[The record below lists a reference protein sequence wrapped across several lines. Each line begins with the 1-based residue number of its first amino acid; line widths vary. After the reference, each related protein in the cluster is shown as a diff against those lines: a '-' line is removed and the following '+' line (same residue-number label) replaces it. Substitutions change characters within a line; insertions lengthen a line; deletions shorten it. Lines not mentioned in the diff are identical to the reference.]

1 MIVRLLPELAA
12 VYAAADDRGRAR
24 ACSAAGPPDVELA
37 GLAYD
42 WRTEHASTMTRR
54 SRQVLGHYRV
64 GRLIGAGGMGEV
76 YDAEDLQLGRR
87 VALKVLPAEVASDR
101 ERLARFTREARALAA
116 LNHPGI
122 VTIYSVDECDG
133 EHFLTM
139 ELVEGRTLAE
149 CIPAAGMATERFLD
163 LAIPL
168 ADALAAAH
176 ERGIVHRD
184 LKPTNVMVTGEGRVK
199 VLDFGLAKL
208 LALSG
213 EGETA
218 ATLDQTQDGALL
230 GTLPYMSPEQLAG
243 RPADARSDLF
253 SLGVVLYEMVGG
265 RHPFHRPTAAALILA
280 VMHETPTSLAA
291 FAPGLPDEIAR
302 LIARCM
308 EKDPSQRPGSAA
320 EVRAALETLRRG
332 PTALS
337 QAPWSAD
344 VPRAPSVA
352 VLPFADMSPAKDQE
366 YFCDGIAEEILNA
379 LAQLEGLRVTARTS
393 SFAFKGRLEDV
404 REIGRQLGVGAVL
417 EGSVRKAGERLR
429 ITVQLIDVV
438 GGFHLWSERYD
449 RGAEDIFAIQDE
461 ISLAVVEKLKVRLLD
476 GEACALAR
484 RREPSQEA
492 YHLCLKGRYFFH
504 RRGPGDLQR
513 AIECFEKA
521 IVADPEYAEPHLG
534 IAEVFN
540 VLGTWDFLPA
550 RQAVARAK
558 KAAERAIEL
567 DDSRPEA
574 HLTLAFVHLL
584 EWDWT
589 GAERR
594 FQTASRLTSRSGFG
608 RFGISLFL
616 LLTGHRQEALEAALR
631 TVAEE
636 PLSPIA
642 YTQAGAAHIAA
653 GDIEGAVALLDK
665 SLELD
670 GSLPMAQLWM
680 GYCRAVQGRLEEAAA
695 LLQSAVAVG
704 LPAALVFLPRVLVLA
719 GREDEARS
727 VVAGIE
733 RAAGERYVSPLV
745 RACAH
750 AALGDRARS
759 VSMLEQAEAE
769 RSGMMSMCIFGPGYL
784 LLVPDWVLDWFADCR
799 NRLGLRSGPVPTASG
814 PRG

>member
-1 MIVRLLPELAA
+1 
-12 VYAAADDRGRAR
+12 
-24 ACSAAGPPDVELA
+24 
-37 GLAYD
+37 
-42 WRTEHASTMTRR
+42 MTRW
-54 SRQVLGHYRV
+54 SGQVLGHYRV

-87 VALKVLPAEVASDR
+87 VAVKVLPAEVASDR

-149 CIPAAGMATERFLD
+149 CIPTAGLATGPFLD

-168 ADALAAAH
+168 TDALASAH

-184 LKPTNVMVTGEGRVK
+184 LKPANVMVTGEGRVK

-213 EGETA
+213 DGETA

-253 SLGVVLYEMVGG
+253 SLGVVLYEMASG
-265 RHPFHRPTAAALILA
+265 RHPFRRPATAALILA
-280 VMHETPTSLAA
+280 VTREAPPSLAVL
-291 FAPGLPDEIAR
+291 APGLPEEIAR

-332 PTALS
+332 PTVPS
-337 QAPWSAD
+337 QASSSSDAPQI
-344 VPRAPSVA
+344 PSVA
-352 VLPFADMSPAKDQE
+352 VLPFADMSAARDQE

-417 EGSVRKAGERLR
+417 EGSVRKAGVRLR
-429 ITVQLIDVV
+429 ITVQLIDVA

-461 ISLAVVEKLKVRLLD
+461 ISLAVAERLKVRLLD
-476 GEACALAR
+476 GEARALAR
-484 RREPSQEA
+484 RREPNQDA
-492 YHLCLKGRYFFH
+492 YHLCLKGRYFLH
-504 RRGPGDLQR
+504 RRGAGDFQR
-513 AIECFEKA
+513 AIEYFEKA
-521 IVADPEYAEPHLG
+521 IAADSEYAEPHLG
-534 IAEVFN
+534 VAEVFN
-540 VLGTWDFLPA
+540 VLGVWDLMPPL
-550 RQAVARAK
+550 QAVGRAR

-567 DDSRPEA
+567 DDLRPEA

-584 EWDWT
+584 EWDWSR
-589 GAERR
+589 AEERYR
-594 FQTASRLTSRSGFG
+594 LASRLVTGNGLGRVGLSIFLHLSG
-608 RFGISLFL
+608 R
-616 LLTGHRQEALEAALR
+616 RQEALEAAMR
-631 TVAEE
+631 GVAEE

-642 YTQAGAAHIAA
+642 HTQAGAAHIAA
-653 GDIEGAVALLDK
+653 GDIEGAVVLLDK
-665 SLELD
+665 ALELD

-680 GYCRAVQGRLEEAAA
+680 GYCRGVQGRLEESAA
-695 LLQSAVAVG
+695 LLQSTVAVG
-704 LPAALVFLPRVLVLA
+704 LPAALVYLPRVLALA
-719 GREDEARS
+719 GREEEARS
-727 VVAGIE
+727 VVAGIV
-733 RAAGERYVSPLV
+733 RASGERYVSPLIL
-745 RACAH
+745 ACGH
-750 AALGDRARS
+750 AALGDRDKTIS
-759 VSMLEQAEAE
+759 LLEQAEAE

-784 LLVPDWVLDWFADCR
+784 LLEPDWVVDWFADCR